1 MVESGQRSLRLE
13 GAAAAA
19 QALGVSLD
27 YLAGLTD
34 NPAPA
39 ARRSVDP
46 ALAPGDVPGARPV
59 PVRELAAAAG
69 GGAVDLDETIVGYLY
84 FRLDWLD
91 QHALEPSQCDV
102 IRVSGESMDPTL
114 PDGCS
119 ILVDRSRRAAFAFGG
134 AENSA
139 RIAFPGDQRA
149 HEDVRVKNDPHERRR
164 PLRRRRSEPTRT
176 ARVCCGP
183 RSLRPSPRRF
193 FDVPRDLRTST
204 GRRSFRLSAPNSFA
218 RGDPCRQ

>member
-1 MVESGQRSLRLE
+1 MKQVDLAVAMNEHLAAEVGDHYRQSMISMVESGQRSLRLE

-39 ARRSVDP
+39 ARRSDQSPVIEVDP

-119 ILVDRSRRAAFAFGG
+119 ILVDRSRR
-134 AENSA
+134 
-139 RIAFPGDQRA
+139 
-149 HEDVRVKNDPHERRR
+149 RRR
-164 PLRRRRSEPTRT
+164 HGRIYVARTDEGVVVKRLLYVRGHWTLSSDNTAWKPRTWPPTAEIIGEVRWM
-176 ARVCCGP
+176 AQ
-183 RSLRPSPRRF
+183 
-193 FDVPRDLRTST
+193 
-204 GRRSFRLSAPNSFA
+204 SF
-218 RGDPCRQ
+218 

>member
-1 MVESGQRSLRLE
+1 MKQVDLAVAMNEHLAAEVGDHYRQSMISMVESGQRSLRLE

-39 ARRSVDP
+39 ARRSDQSPVIGLDP
-46 ALAPGDVPGARPV
+46 ALASGDVSGARPV

-119 ILVDRSRRAAFAFGG
+119 ILVDRSRR
-134 AENSA
+134 
-139 RIAFPGDQRA
+139 
-149 HEDVRVKNDPHERRR
+149 RRR
-164 PLRRRRSEPTRT
+164 HGRIYVARTDEGVVVKRLLHVRGHWTLSSDNTAWRPRTWPPTAEIIGEVRWM
-176 ARVCCGP
+176 AQ
-183 RSLRPSPRRF
+183 
-193 FDVPRDLRTST
+193 
-204 GRRSFRLSAPNSFA
+204 SF
-218 RGDPCRQ
+218 